1 MTGNTVYSESV
12 VTLNAS
18 QAQATMTALGNQAD
32 VLRKKMIEATQLGD
46 AESAKKYQKELDQV
60 QKSMSSIRKETKDY
74 RDILN
79 SLNGATLGELQK
91 AAQGLNRELKKLK
104 PGTEEFI
111 QKSKELKQVRGRIK
125 EVNGDINETHSILS
139 RLPIAMKGWLGVAT
153 AVIGGIIKMGKDL
166 ITQTQQFGDEFQA
179 VTAGM
184 KEAYHSFIIDL
195 VNGTGWN
202 ELIQNMQT
210 AYENGKLVA
219 QMLDELFERNNSLS
233 MMEAEYNVEIEK
245 NKQLMR
251 DQTLSDQERLA
262 AAEEA
267 VRLEKE
273 LADERRD
280 IAQQEYDAYKLQL
293 QTRTKM
299 SDEALDTV
307 VRQYNANK
315 DIIRQANE
323 YNAELQKQEATLE
336 QLKKQKD
343 LSTGGAGGFNISS
356 TAQRV
361 AGFDIDAEIKKTE
374 DAITS
379 LKDNASKELKDMAV
393 MVAEYNLSSDEMV
406 SKYVQSY
413 NSMLQAESGYY
424 KATTRIATTASSLR
438 KSLLDEHSKATDDAY
453 KNEISKAERRNAEL
467 LNIEK
472 QRYIN
477 GEITAEQYE
486 QKQTE
491 IQRQG
496 LQDKIDISKRFL
508 KDTVA
513 YQSQLLDM
521 SLQEQ
526 MRLEKEAESASA
538 KEIAERLAEEAAA
551 LKKQIE
557 EEARE
562 NERLQ
567 KMAADLT
574 GATREVAFQAE
585 LADLEALYEQKL
597 IDEED
602 YQRARAEVIARY
614 QAEQRELDLTTWKRS
629 LDTAKKYLSQ
639 ISTAMNNLQDAKLAQ
654 LDAQMNAE
662 LEAAGDNAERRE
674 QIEQDYE
681 AQKLKVQQRYADVNM
696 GIQIAQALANGASAI
711 LATYAQLGFTPAGIA
726 ASALMAVVT
735 ATEVAMLVAQR
746 NAIRSAS
753 VQSSSGSSTP
763 APVAQRTVNGY
774 STGGYTDRAS
784 SDMKE
789 VGVVHANEWVAPASM
804 VRAHPVLF
812 RSLESMRRKERVK
825 SGVPGFADGGMA
837 GEIDSD
843 DVVVAK
849 ADLDLLR
856 VAINKLLTTPIR
868 AYVVNSEANAVQELN
883 ERIKSITSIK

>member
-1 MTGNTVYSESV
+1 MAGNTVYSESV

-18 QAQATMTALGNQAD
+18 QAQATMTALQNQAD
-32 VLRKKMIEATQLGD
+32 VLRQKMIEATQIGD

-79 SLNGATLGELQK
+79 RLNGASMNELQK
-91 AAQGLNRELKKLK
+91 AAQGLNRELRKLK
-104 PGTEEFI
+104 PGTDEFI
-111 QKSKELKQVRGRIK
+111 QKSKELKQVRNRMK
-125 EVNGDINETHSILS
+125 ELNDETKQTQSLLS
-139 RLPIAMKGWLGVAT
+139 KIPPALKAWLGVAT
-153 AVIGGIIKMGKDL
+153 AVIGGLIKLGKDL
-166 ITQTQQFGDEFQA
+166 IANTQQYGDVFEA
-179 VTAGM
+179 EMAGM
-184 KEAYHSFIIDL
+184 KAAYQSLIIDMA
-195 VNGTGWN
+195 NGTGWN
-202 ELIQNMQT
+202 ELVQNMRS

-219 QMLDELFERNNSLS
+219 EMLDELFERQNSLS
-233 MMEAEYNVEIEK
+233 MMEAEYNVEIER

-251 DQTLSDQERLA
+251 DQTLSDEERLA

-273 LADERRD
+273 LAEEKRS

-299 SDEALDTV
+299 NDEDLDFM

-315 DIIRQANE
+315 DIIRLASE
-323 YNAELQKQEATLE
+323 YNTELNKQKQL
-336 QLKKQKD
+336 
-343 LSTGGAGGFNISS
+343 
-356 TAQRV
+356 V
-361 AGFDIDAEIKKTE
+361 AGYEALGNYQAYRKEIEAGRAAIKQLE
-374 DAITS
+374 DDTDQSI
-379 LKDNASKELKDMAV
+379 KDVAA
-393 MVAEYNLSSDEMV
+393 MVAKYNLSSDEMV
-406 SKYVQSY
+406 SQYVKSY
-413 NSMLQAESGYY
+413 NSMLSAESNFYS
-424 KATTRIATTASSLR
+424 ATTRIATTASGLR
-438 KSLLDEHSKATDDAY
+438 KSLIEEHAKANDAAY
-453 KNEISKAERRNAEL
+453 KEEISAAEKHSTEL

-472 QRYIN
+472 KRYID
-477 GEITAEQYE
+477 GEITAETYE
-486 QKQTE
+486 QRQKE

-496 LQDKIDISKRFL
+496 LQDKIDISKKYL
-508 KDTVA
+508 KDSLA

-521 SLQEQ
+521 TLQEQ
-526 MRLEKEAESASA
+526 MKLQEEADKVAA
-538 KEIAERLAEEAAA
+538 KETAKRLDEEAKA
-551 LKKQIE
+551 LQKQIE
-557 EEARE
+557 EEAKE

-567 KMAADLT
+567 KLAADLT
-574 GATREVAFQAE
+574 GATRVVAFQAE
-585 LADLEALYEQKL
+585 LADLETLIAQKL
-597 IDEED
+597 IDEEE
-602 YQRARAEVIARY
+602 YQKAKAEIIQRY
-614 QAEQRELDLTTWKRS
+614 QAEQREYDITAWKNS
-629 LDTAKKYLSQ
+629 LNTAKKYLSQ
-639 ISTAMNNLQDAKLAQ
+639 ISTAMNNLQEAKMAQ
-654 LDAQMNAE
+654 LEAQMNAE

-674 QIEQDYE
+674 QIEQEYE

-774 STGGYTDRAS
+774 STGGYTERAG
-784 SDMKE
+784 SDMQE

-825 SGVPGFADGGMA
+825 SGMPGFADGGMA
-837 GEIDSD
+837 GDIDSD

-849 ADLDLLR
+849 EDLDLLT

>member
-1 MTGNTVYSESV
+1 MAGNTVYSESV

-79 SLNGATLGELQK
+79 RLNGATLGELQK

-111 QKSKELKQVRGRIK
+111 QKSKELKQVRGRMK
-125 EVNGDINETHSILS
+125 ELNDETRQTQSLLS
-139 RLPIAMKGWLGVAT
+139 KIPPALKVWLGVAT
-153 AVIGGIIKMGKDL
+153 TVIGGLIKLGKDL
-166 ITQTQQFGDEFQA
+166 IANTQQYGDVFQA
-179 VTAGM
+179 SMAGM
-184 KEAYHSFIIDL
+184 KAAYQSLIIDFS
-195 VNGTGWN
+195 NGTGWN
-202 ELIQNMQT
+202 ELIQNMRT

-233 MMEAEYNVEIEK
+233 MMEAEYNVEIER

-251 DQTLSDQERLA
+251 DQTLSDEQRLA

-273 LADERRD
+273 LAEEKRS

-299 SDEALDTV
+299 NDEELDFL

-315 DIIRQANE
+315 DIIRQASE
-323 YNAELQKQEATLE
+323 YNTELNKQKQLLAGYEAAGNYLAY
-336 QLKKQKD
+336 QKD
-343 LSTGGAGGFNISS
+343 IEAARASIKALEDDTDQSIKD
-356 TAQRV
+356 V
-361 AGFDIDAEIKKTE
+361 AA
-374 DAITS
+374 
-379 LKDNASKELKDMAV
+379 
-393 MVAEYNLSSDEMV
+393 MVAKYNLSSDEMV

-521 SLQEQ
+521 TLQEQ

-538 KEIAERLAEEAAA
+538 KEIAARLAEEAAA
-551 LKKQIE
+551 LQKQIE

-825 SGVPGFADGGMA
+825 SGVLGFADGGMA
-837 GEIDSD
+837 GDLDSD
-843 DVVVAK
+843 DVVVSK
-849 ADLDLLR
+849 ADLDLLT
-856 VAINKLLTTPIR
+856 VAINKLLTTPLR

>member
-1 MTGNTVYSESV
+1 MAGNTVYSESV

-79 SLNGATLGELQK
+79 RLNGATLGELQK

-111 QKSKELKQVRGRIK
+111 QKSKELKQVRGRMK
-125 EVNGDINETHSILS
+125 ELNDETRQTQSLLS
-139 RLPIAMKGWLGVAT
+139 KIPPALKVWLGVAT
-153 AVIGGIIKMGKDL
+153 TVIGGLIKLGKDL
-166 ITQTQQFGDEFQA
+166 IANTQQYGDVFQA
-179 VTAGM
+179 SMAGM
-184 KEAYHSFIIDL
+184 KAAYQSLIIDFS
-195 VNGTGWN
+195 NGTGWN
-202 ELIQNMQT
+202 ELIQNMRT

-273 LADERRD
+273 LATEKRD

-299 SDEALDTV
+299 NDEELDFL

-315 DIIRQANE
+315 DIIRQASE
-323 YNAELQKQEATLE
+323 YNTELNKQKQLLAGYEAAGNYLAY
-336 QLKKQKD
+336 QKD
-343 LSTGGAGGFNISS
+343 IEAARASIKALEDDTDQSIKD
-356 TAQRV
+356 V
-361 AGFDIDAEIKKTE
+361 AA
-374 DAITS
+374 
-379 LKDNASKELKDMAV
+379 
-393 MVAEYNLSSDEMV
+393 MVAKYNLSSDEMV

-521 SLQEQ
+521 TLQEQ

-538 KEIAERLAEEAAA
+538 KEIAARLAEEAAA
-551 LKKQIE
+551 LQKQIE

-825 SGVPGFADGGMA
+825 SGVLGFADGGMA
-837 GEIDSD
+837 GDLDSD
-843 DVVVAK
+843 DVVVSK
-849 ADLDLLR
+849 ADLDLLT
-856 VAINKLLTTPIR
+856 VAINKLLTTPLR

>member
-1 MTGNTVYSESV
+1 MAGNTVYSESV

-18 QAQATMTALGNQAD
+18 QAQATMTALQNQAD
-32 VLRKKMIEATQLGD
+32 VLRQKMIEATQIGD
-46 AESAKKYQKELDQV
+46 VESAKKYQKELDQV
-60 QKSMSSIRKETKDY
+60 QKSMSSIKKETKDY
-74 RDILN
+74 REILN
-79 SLNGATLGELQK
+79 RLNGASMNELQK
-91 AAQGLNRELKKLK
+91 AAQGLNRELRKLK
-104 PGTEEFI
+104 PGTDEFI
-111 QKSKELKQVRGRIK
+111 QKSKELKQVRGRMK
-125 EVNGDINETHSILS
+125 ELNDETRQTQSLLS
-139 RLPIAMKGWLGVAT
+139 KIPPALKVWLGVAT
-153 AVIGGIIKMGKDL
+153 TVIGGLIKLGKDL
-166 ITQTQQFGDEFQA
+166 IANTQQYGDVFQA
-179 VTAGM
+179 SIAGM
-184 KEAYHSFIIDL
+184 KAAYQSLIIDFS
-195 VNGTGWN
+195 NGTGWN
-202 ELIQNMQT
+202 ELIQNMRT

-273 LADERRD
+273 LATEKRD

-299 SDEALDTV
+299 NDEELDFL

-315 DIIRQANE
+315 DIIRQASE
-323 YNAELQKQEATLE
+323 YNTELNKQKQLLAGYEAAGNYLAY
-336 QLKKQKD
+336 QKD
-343 LSTGGAGGFNISS
+343 IEAARASIKALEDDTDQSIKD
-356 TAQRV
+356 V
-361 AGFDIDAEIKKTE
+361 AA
-374 DAITS
+374 
-379 LKDNASKELKDMAV
+379 
-393 MVAEYNLSSDEMV
+393 MVAKYNLSSDEMV

-614 QAEQRELDLTTWKRS
+614 QAEQRELDITTWKRS

-696 GIQIAQALANGASAI
+696 GILIAQALANGASAI

-753 VQSSSGSSTP
+753 VQSASRSSTP

-774 STGGYTDRAS
+774 STGGYTDRAG
-784 SDMKE
+784 SDMQE

-812 RSLESMRRKERVK
+812 RSLESMRRKERVR

-837 GEIDSD
+837 GDMDSAD
-843 DVVVAK
+843 IVVSK
-849 ADLDLLR
+849 ADLDRLV
-856 VAINKLLTTPIR
+856 VAIDHLLDTPIR
-868 AYVVNSEANAVQELN
+868 AYVVASELNAVQELN
-883 ERIKSITSIK
+883 DRIKNITSNR